1 MSKIYGECL
10 ELDRLSRKIT
20 ALNTLLSNPGFM
32 PVQYLPNGNFILM
45 GERKFT
51 DADITRY
58 EGQELWVLKD
68 GEEESL
74 PLNHKVFDG
83 VAIST
88 IAQRIAWASRWQQY
102 PDRLVEGESAMY
114 VADIDYSSSNRLQQP
129 AGGDARHGT
138 DLPTRALRLS
148 TQ

>member
-1 MSKIYGECL
+1 M

-58 EGQELWVLKD
+58 EGQELWVL
-68 GEEESL
+68 
-74 PLNHKVFDG
+74 
-83 VAIST
+83 
-88 IAQRIAWASRWQQY
+88 
-102 PDRLVEGESAMY
+102 
-114 VADIDYSSSNRLQQP
+114 
-129 AGGDARHGT
+129 
-138 DLPTRALRLS
+138 
-148 TQ
+148 